1 MAQLSQD
8 YQEFVD
14 RDTDVIA
21 IGPEDQENFAAFWDA
36 KQMPFSGIPDPDH
49 TIADLYGQV
58 DDPLKFGRNPVI
70 VVIDIKGQIRFEH
83 FGQGAG
89 DIVENKQIL
98 ELLDNLNT
106 E

>member
-1 MAQLSQD
+1 MAQLSLD
-8 YQEFVD
+8 YEEFVS
-14 RDTDVIA
+14 RNTDIIV
-21 IGPEDQENFAAFWDA
+21 IGPEDQEQFAAFWDPA
-36 KQMPFSGIPDPDH
+36 QMPFPGIPDPEH

-70 VVIDIKGQIRFEH
+70 VVIDINGRIRFEH

-89 DIVENKQIL
+89 DIVENKQLL
-98 ELLDNLNT
+98 ELLDGLNK